1 MTSLQEHLERHYL
14 AAPAIAFRRDCPLCR
29 AERVQGQLP
38 SATLVSPRA
47 CAAVT
52 AVILA
57 TSAAVPGRVVADG
70 QGVAVPAPPSPPAPT
85 ATTVGSGDAGAAPA
99 DSRDADMGSETNQGN
114 GTDGFHNA
122 THERA
127 PAET

>member
-1 MTSLQEHLERHYL
+1 MTSPHEHLERPDVS
-14 AAPAIAFRRDCPLCR
+14 ARTIAFRRDCPLCR

-57 TSAAVPGRVVADG
+57 TSAAVPGRVAPHG
-70 QGVAVPAPPSPPAPT
+70 QGVAVLAPPPPPPPSVAEMG
-85 ATTVGSGDAGAAPA
+85 AGAAGAAPA
-99 DSRDADMGSETNQGN
+99 ASGDADVG
-114 GTDGFHNA
+114 
-122 THERA
+122 
-127 PAET
+127 

>member
-1 MTSLQEHLERHYL
+1 MTSLHDHLERHDL
-14 AAPAIAFRRDCPLCR
+14 SARAIAFRRDCPLCR

-70 QGVAVPAPPSPPAPT
+70 QGVAVPAPPSPPPPSLAET
-85 ATTVGSGDAGAAPA
+85 GAGAAGAAPA
-99 DSRDADMGSETNQGN
+99 DSGDADMG
-114 GTDGFHNA
+114 
-122 THERA
+122 
-127 PAET
+127 